1 MNELIIE
8 GLTES
13 DLINLHELVGEM
25 SISANNRVKLKIV
38 TDLHDKL
45 EQIITYLNNSSCDSV
60 W

>member
-13 DLINLHELVGEM
+13 DLINLHELVGDM
-25 SISANNRVKLKIV
+25 SISANNRVKLKVV

-60 W
+60 

>member
-13 DLINLHELVGEM
+13 DLINLHELVGDM
-25 SISANNRVKLKIV
+25 SISANNRVKLKVV

>member
-60 W
+60 

>member
-25 SISANNRVKLKIV
+25 SISANNRVKLKVV

-60 W
+60 